1 MKQINYDT
9 LEVDGIDTNDAPDFS
24 DAYFCYG
31 EYADGTELS
40 GEALVKLS
48 FSDLIYTHV
57 NKTLGT

>member
-31 EYADGTELS
+31 EYTDGTELS
-40 GEALVKLS
+40 DEALVKFS
-48 FSDLIYTHV
+48 FSDLLYTHV
-57 NKTLGT
+57 NKALGT